1 MARNTDFIGFTFN
14 GRHSSEFNI
23 YSVSDGSRYQD
34 VLIPN
39 PIDYTEQVPG
49 GVGQYYFG
57 SDMDIKEFPLS
68 IAYDKLTETQV
79 RELRNWLAP
88 DAVGELIFDERPYKT
103 YTGKISTSPSLSFIC
118 FDSYNKE
125 SGRKERIYKG
135 EGSINFV
142 CYYPLGIVSGDKKE
156 LKWYRE
162 QIDDKIYKTIG
173 GNSPFISYK
182 LDDNEVAVVDK
193 ITGKTEQKVSNQGKN
208 LIKISNKTYTN
219 QTING
224 YSDVSGKN
232 LLPILNKAKTY
243 TYSARIDNTAGM
255 TGNAISLWAVRDG
268 VNERLSYLPTVR
280 IAAGNTGT
288 SSVTLDCAK
297 FDWTRVTALYC
308 GASIDA
314 KGEGVTVTVNNF
326 QFEEG
331 TTATVYEPFVPDSP
345 SPDYPSP
352 ITGVQPSSVRVCRKN
367 LANIPDKTVSNAVY
381 VGFADVYS
389 KNAPGVMH
397 MVDKSKIYTLS
408 AYIDN
413 TSGAADSGVK
423 VWYTK
428 NGTVSVF
435 NPVSSV
441 SVPVGSKGAA
451 TYVIDLTALNWD
463 GVTGLFPGLDL
474 RGSGEGKTVSAS
486 QVQFEAG
493 DSATPFEPYAGTDY
507 PLTLTTP
514 MYSLPGGA
522 DEIDLVSGAET
533 RRCGVITLDG
543 TETWA
548 VRKANATSAS
558 FSTDVSNAAIGA
570 AYPAI
575 STIGFRAGR
584 YGVDGYEGAT
594 SDSGTSNRP
603 QISVLYS
610 RIGSSAEDTDADKI
624 SKFKVWLAAQAEAGM
639 PVTIV
644 YQLKDPDITKH
655 SIDSTSISTFLN
667 LQLASRSNDQSIIN
681 VNPEY
686 YNYFTGSNAN
696 LSLRVYGAKYSNIDE
711 WKSSTGMLEDLD
723 TSGVNKGYDHYITL
737 PDNTKGI
744 QLYNPGDRETDFIL
758 SFNKPTP
765 MNDIL
770 FTLSNGEQ
778 FMLNLRSS
786 DTDVEDYGAV
796 SDAEKRI
803 AAMTGGVITID
814 TKKNRI
820 MYKYGTGDNVTEESI
835 YFALKKGQFFK
846 IPKNRTSTGG
856 YNLVI
861 GTTSNIETDSI
872 KISYDYLYY

>member
-14 GRHSSEFNI
+14 GCHSSEFNI

-34 VLIPN
+34 NLVPN

-68 IAYDKLTETQV
+68 IAYDNLSELQV

-88 DAVGELIFDERPYKT
+88 DTVGELIFDERPYKT
-103 YTGKISTSPSLSFIC
+103 YTAKISTSPSLSFIC
-118 FDSYNKE
+118 FDKYNSNTGK
-125 SGRKERIYKG
+125 KERVYKG

-142 CYYPLGIVSGDKKE
+142 CYYPLGVASGEKKE
-156 LKWYRE
+156 LKYYRDK
-162 QIDDKIYKTIG
+162 IDDRQFIDIG
-173 GNSPFISYK
+173 GDNSLVQYQINK
-182 LDDNEVAVVDK
+182 EVAVISK
-193 ITGKTEQKVSNQGKN
+193 IYGKTTERGDGDKSPDNP
-208 LIKISNKTYTN
+208 
-219 QTING
+219 
-224 YSDVSGKN
+224 YSLSG
-232 LLPILNKAKTY
+232 A
-243 TYSARIDNTAGM
+243 
-255 TGNAISLWAVRDG
+255 
-268 VNERLSYLPTVR
+268 EPT
-280 IAAGNTGT
+280 
-288 SSVTLDCAK
+288 K
-297 FDWTRVTALYC
+297 
-308 GASIDA
+308 
-314 KGEGVTVTVNNF
+314 VTVC
-326 QFEEG
+326 G
-331 TTATVYEPFVPDSP
+331 
-345 SPDYPSP
+345 
-352 ITGVQPSSVRVCRKN
+352 KN
-367 LANIPDKTVSNAVY
+367 LANIPDKTVTNAHWVGYNNVY
-381 VGFADVYS
+381 PDSG
-389 KNAPGVMH
+389 PGVMH

-428 NGTVSVF
+428 NGTISVF

-474 RGSGEGKTVSAS
+474 RGDGEGKTVSAS

-493 DSATPFEPYAGTDY
+493 DAATPFEPYAGKDY

-543 TETWA
+543 TETWM
-548 VRKANATSAS
+548 VRKANATSVS
-558 FSTDVSNAAIGA
+558 FVLTPGGAIPGAAIGA

-624 SKFKVWLAAQAEAGM
+624 SKFKVWLAAH
-639 PVTIV
+639 PVTMV
-644 YQLKDPDITKH
+644 YQLANPVTAHHARADIAQPTPEANV
-655 SIDSTSISTFLN
+655 SAAGTPVTVVY
-667 LQLASRSNDQSIIN
+667 QLAEPVITTKGKMSQLGIEVISDLEESNLI
-681 VNPEY
+681 VNLDSEKT
-686 YNYFTGSNAN
+686 NYFTNSNAG
-696 LSLRVYGAKYSNIDE
+696 LSLRIYPQKYQNIDE
-711 WKSSTGMLEDLD
+711 WDLSSGLLETLD
-723 TSGVNKGYDHYITL
+723 TKNPTAGYDHYITL

-744 QLYNPGDRETDFIL
+744 QLYNPGDKETDFIL

-765 MNDIL
+765 MNDIF

-778 FMLNLRSS
+778 FILNLRSS

-796 SDAEKRI
+796 SDAEKRV

-820 MYKYGTGDNVTEESI
+820 MYKYGTGENVTEESI

-846 IPKNRTSTGG
+846 IPKNKTSTGG

>member
-1 MARNTDFIGFTFN
+1 MEMARNTDFIGFTFN
-14 GRHSSEFNI
+14 GCHSSEFNI

-34 VLIPN
+34 NLVPN

-125 SGRKERIYKG
+125 SGKKERIYKG

-142 CYYPLGIVSGDKKE
+142 CYYPLGVVSGEKKE

-193 ITGKTEQKVSNQGKN
+193 ITRKTEQKVSNQGKN

-255 TGNAISLWAVRDG
+255 TRNAISLWAVRDG
-268 VNERLSYLPTVR
+268 VNEWLSYLPTVR

-352 ITGVQPSSVRVCRKN
+352 IAGVQPTKVTVCGKN
-367 LANIPDKTVSNAVY
+367 LLDLSVFALKSTGTAVY
-381 VGFADVYS
+381 RDG
-389 KNAPGVMH
+389 
-397 MVDKSKIYTLS
+397 KITV
-408 AYIDN
+408 
-413 TSGAADSGVK
+413 TGANSWGGTALIFDAVFPPAT
-423 VWYTK
+423 YCITK
-428 NGTVSVF
+428 NGAGRLMSDSNEIPRAISNSIYKGYGREFYSNGDDETLRF
-435 NPVSSV
+435 TATKPFR
-441 SVPVGSKGAA
+441 VGF
-451 TYVIDLTALNWD
+451 VC
-463 GVTGLFPGLDL
+463 V
-474 RGSGEGKTVSAS
+474 
-486 QVQFEAG
+486 AG
-493 DSATPFEPYAGTDY
+493 DSVVCPQIEIGDTATPYEPYAGTDY
-507 PLTLTTP
+507 PLTLTMP

-543 TETWA
+543 TENWA

-558 FSTDVSNAAIGA
+558 FSTSVSNAAIGA

-594 SDSGTSNRP
+594 SDSGTSHRP

-686 YNYFTGSNAN
+686 YNYFTDSNAN
-696 LSLRVYGAKYSNIDE
+696 ISLRLYGAKYSNIDE

-856 YNLVI
+856 YNLAI